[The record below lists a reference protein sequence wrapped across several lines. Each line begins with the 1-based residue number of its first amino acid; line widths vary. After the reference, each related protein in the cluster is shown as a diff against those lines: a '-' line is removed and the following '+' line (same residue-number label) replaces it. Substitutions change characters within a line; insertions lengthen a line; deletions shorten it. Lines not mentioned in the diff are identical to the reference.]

1 MKKFNCFVI
10 LITFLSLN
18 SNFSQNKNEK
28 EYRIDAPKF
37 LKVVLYRLYEKHF
50 FKELTFKN
58 TSKFEKLKSL
68 C

>member
-37 LKVVLYRLYEKHF
+37 LKVTL
-50 FKELTFKN
+50 
-58 TSKFEKLKSL
+58 S
-68 C
+68 